1 MEKKYYPEINIAR
14 GIAVLFVLLGHSF
27 PDAQTGFAY
36 KECNWVFDFCYA
48 FHMGL
53 FFILSGFVSSAR
65 LYEADYKIKDEMIK
79 KVKRLMVPYAV
90 YSILTLALKLLFQE
104 YANNKFGLK
113 DIWTILLGKN
123 PNGGLWYLWNLFMIS
138 LIMLLVCRVIGRL
151 GDTTKSIIM
160 IVLGLA
166 FYICSECFSFTYV
179 DRLFQY
185 IIFYNA
191 GIVLAHYYEKIKD
204 KLFYMLPAITGMFI
218 VFVAK
223 CPYLDIPSLYFW
235 TAILGSYGILTFAI
249 FIAKN
254 KESKLFKLFSWTG
267 DYSYDIYMLSYFVQV
282 PIRVVCWR
290 ILKLP
295 YSIDVVLMFAGG
307 LVIPCLI
314 SQFIIRKNS
323 LLKKVLIGDWK

>member
-65 LYEADYKIKDEMIK
+65 LYEADYKIKDEIVK
-79 KVKRLMVPYAV
+79 KIKRLMVPYVV
-90 YSILTLALKLLFQE
+90 YSILTLALKLVFQE

-138 LIMLLVCRVIGRL
+138 LIMLLVCKAIGRFN
-151 GDTTKSIIM
+151 DTAKSIIM
-160 IVLGLA
+160 IGLGLLLYVCA
-166 FYICSECFSFTYV
+166 ELFSFTYV

-185 IIFYNA
+185 IIFYNL
-191 GIVLAHYYEKIKD
+191 GIILAHYYERMKNR
-204 KLFYMLPAITGMFI
+204 LFFILPALAGMII
-218 VFVAK
+218 VFVVK
-223 CPYLDIPSLYFW
+223 CPYINIPNLYLW
-235 TAILGSYGILTFAI
+235 TAILGSYGILTFSVLVAR
-249 FIAKN
+249 KP
-254 KESKLFKLFSWTG
+254 ESRQFRFFCWTG
-267 DYSYDIYMLSYFVQV
+267 DYSYDIYMISYFVQV
-282 PIRVVCWR
+282 PIRVICWR
-290 ILKLP
+290 ILRLP
-295 YSIDVVLMFAGG
+295 YAIDVVLMFAGG
-307 LVIPCLI
+307 LLIPCLV
-314 SQFIIRKNS
+314 SQFVIRKNG
-323 LLKKVLIGDWK
+323 LFRKLLIGDWK